1 MSLQTI
7 LFVLNAGLFVV
18 VFTFGLN
25 ASVHDATYLFRRPG
39 KLARA
44 LLAMNVLMPL
54 FAVSLVLIFDLTP
67 VVRFTLVALSV
78 SPILPV
84 APLRMLKA
92 GATSASAIGVLVAAS
107 VLAIVLVPLA
117 MVILGQVFKLP
128 LQMTA
133 ASIAVLVFT
142 SVLLPVGLGIAVHS
156 FAPALAKRLAKPILL
171 IAVIVS
177 LACLAVIYFA
187 AAPAMWSLVGNGTVA
202 AIAVFVI
209 AGLAIGHFFGGPEP
223 ENRPALA
230 FSTALR
236 HPGTV
241 IAIAQVN
248 FPGQNLVLAAVL
260 LYVLVNIVVSI
271 PYLLWLK
278 RRQPQLENQVKA
290 SLAKSHIR
298 VE

>member
-1 MSLQTI
+1 MSLRTI
-7 LFVLNAGLFVV
+7 LFVMNAGLFVM
-18 VFTFGLN
+18 VFTFGLK

-39 KLARA
+39 QLVRA

-54 FAVSLVLIFDLTP
+54 FIVGLVFIFDLNP

-78 SPILPV
+78 SPIVPV
-84 APLRMLKA
+84 APLRMLRA

-142 SVLLPVGLGIAVHS
+142 SVLLPVGLGVAVHNL
-156 FAPALAKRLAKPILL
+156 APALANRLAKPILL
-171 IAVIVS
+171 IAAIVV
-177 LACLAVIYFA
+177 LAGVGTVFYST
-187 AAPAMWSLVGNGTVA
+187 APAIWSLVGNGTVI
-202 AIAVFVI
+202 AIVVFVI
-209 AGLAIGHFFGGPEP
+209 AGLAIGHLLGGPEP

-248 FPGQNLVLAAVL
+248 FPGNIVFAAVL
-260 LYVLVNIVVSI
+260 LYVFINIVVSI

-278 RRQPQLENQVKA
+278 RRQPQIQ
-290 SLAKSHIR
+290 R
-298 VE
+298 

>member
-1 MSLQTI
+1 
-7 LFVLNAGLFVV
+7 
-18 VFTFGLN
+18 
-25 ASVHDATYLFRRPG
+25 
-39 KLARA
+39 
-44 LLAMNVLMPL
+44 MNVLMPL

-67 VVRFTLVALSV
+67 VVRFILVALSV
-78 SPILPV
+78 SQVLPV
-84 APLRMLKA
+84 APIRMLKA
-92 GATSASAIGVLVAAS
+92 GVTSASAIGVLVASS

-117 MVILGQVFKLP
+117 MVILGQVFNVP
-128 LQMTA
+128 LQMPA
-133 ASIAVLVFT
+133 LSVAVLVFT

-156 FAPALAKRLAKPILL
+156 FAPALAKRLARPVLL
-171 IAVIVS
+171 ISFIVCVTCVAVI
-177 LACLAVIYFA
+177 LFA

-223 ENRPALA
+223 EDRPALA

-241 IAIAQVN
+241 MAIAQVN
-248 FPGQNLVLAAVL
+248 FPGQNIVVAAVL
-260 LYVLVNIVVSI
+260 LYVLVNIAVSI

-278 RRQPQLENQVKA
+278 RRQQPLENQVKA
-290 SLAKSHIR
+290 SLAKSQIR

>member
-7 LFVLNAGLFVV
+7 LFILNAALFVI
-18 VFTFGLN
+18 VFTFGLK

-39 KLARA
+39 QLARA

-54 FAVSLVLIFDLTP
+54 FIVGLVFIFDLNP

-78 SPILPV
+78 SPIVPL
-84 APLRMLKA
+84 APLRTLKA

-107 VLAIVLVPLA
+107 GLAIVLVPLA

-142 SVLLPVGLGIAVHS
+142 SVLLPVGLGVAVHS
-156 FAPALAKRLAKPILL
+156 LAPALASRLAKPVLL
-171 IAVIVS
+171 IAAIVV
-177 LACLAVIYFA
+177 LTCLSA
-187 AAPAMWSLVGNGTVA
+187 AFYSAASAIWSLLGNGTVI
-202 AIAVFVI
+202 AIAAFVI
-209 AGLAIGHFFGGPEP
+209 AGLAIGHLLGGPDP

-230 FSTALR
+230 FATALR
-236 HPGTV
+236 HPATV

-248 FPGQNLVLAAVL
+248 FPGEKLVLAAIL
-260 LYVLVNIVVSI
+260 LYVLVNAVVSI
-271 PYLLWLK
+271 PYLWWLK
-278 RRQPQLENQVKA
+278 RRQPQIENQAQA
-290 SLAKSHIR
+290 SLTKSQIK

>member
-7 LFVLNAGLFVV
+7 LFVLNAGLFVG
-18 VFTFGLN
+18 VFTFGLK

-54 FAVSLVLIFDLTP
+54 FAVSLVLIFDLNP

-78 SPILPV
+78 SPVIPV

-156 FAPALAKRLAKPILL
+156 FAPALANRLAKPILL
-171 IAVIVS
+171 MAFIVV

-187 AAPAMWSLVGNGTVA
+187 AAPAIWSLVGNGTVA
-202 AIAVFVI
+202 ALAVFMI
-209 AGLAIGHFFGGPEP
+209 AGLAIGHFLGGPEP

-248 FPGQNLVLAAVL
+248 FPGQNIVLAAIL

-290 SLAKSHIR
+290 SLTKLHIR
-298 VE
+298 AE